1 MKICCCPSTFPLFAR
16 EFLGDIQTQ
25 DRVADFPKID
35 GGRVGGKAKK
45 AEKVKKNEVEK
56 FLIKFGKVE

>member
-1 MKICCCPSTFPLFAR
+1 MMTFPLLAR

-56 FLIKFGKVE
+56 F

>member
-1 MKICCCPSTFPLFAR
+1 MMTFPLLAR

-35 GGRVGGKAKK
+35 GGASW
-45 AEKVKKNEVEK
+45 EKSQE
-56 FLIKFGKVE
+56 G